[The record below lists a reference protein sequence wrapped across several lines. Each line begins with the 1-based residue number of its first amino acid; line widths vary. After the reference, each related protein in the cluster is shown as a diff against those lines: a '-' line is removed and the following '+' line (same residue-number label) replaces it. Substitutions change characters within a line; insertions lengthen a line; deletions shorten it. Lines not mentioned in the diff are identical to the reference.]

1 MKEEEIKT
9 VIVNTIKDSLNRPK
23 PYLNRREIAKYFG
36 VADSTIT
43 YWASIG
49 MPVSVVDG
57 RKLYGKESITNWLKS
72 KEQTKSPLLTNSNEQ
87 YTK

>member
-36 VADSTIT
+36 VAGSTIT

-72 KEQTKSPLLTNSNEQ
+72 KEQTKKPITNQ
-87 YTK
+87 L

>member
-36 VADSTIT
+36 VADYILGFNRD
-43 YWASIG
+43 ASICCRR
-49 MPVSVVDG
+49 PKTIWQ
-57 RKLYGKESITNWLKS
+57 RKHNQLVKVQRANKKARY
-72 KEQTKSPLLTNSNEQ
+72 
-87 YTK
+87 